1 MHTDGNEIVEWIF
14 LVEIIYRVSNIE
26 VLFLDTLKNIENK
39 CFFVN
44 TWVYFQENIIHFDI
58 HALTFQKIKRK
69 WKIFSFE
76 KKIFFISKIFF
87 EFF

>member
-1 MHTDGNEIVEWIF
+1 MHPLYGIF
-14 LVEIIYRVSNIE
+14 GIQKYRVSNIE